1 MKKPIISSILF
12 CLILLP
18 IQGQEINTAKIDSF
32 LNHIEKYNQGIGSVA
47 ISKRGKTVYTRRF
60 GQNNLNKKQNG
71 EAFKYRIG
79 SITKLMTA
87 TLVEQ
92 LVEQGR
98 LSLTETLDT
107 YFPNIPNAPKISL
120 TQLLNHSS
128 GLGNYILKNDSL
140 YFWTTVPVTEQEI
153 MNEIV
158 RQGTLFEP
166 GTNTK
171 YSNSGYYLLARI
183 LEKKYNKKYPEIL
196 QEEILKPLGLKYTVS
211 GIAEDATISLSYFQS
226 TSHGWE
232 VTNDL
237 YFPNVIGVGD
247 VASTPEELN
256 YFTTALF
263 TGKLLKPETVA
274 TMKPGKEQIFGL
286 GVTKAP
292 FYEKTL
298 YGHGGDTFG
307 THSIALYHEE
317 DSIAVAMSINGG
329 AMPFNDVLIGVMN
342 GIYDLP
348 SRLPDFSQYGAYTA
362 DTDSLKQYTG
372 IYKLPMNQLQI
383 RIYTEK
389 DNLIAQ
395 MTGQPAFCLVAF
407 SKDVFKYSP
416 SDATIEFNPTEK
428 QLFLIQRGQTTPFTK
443 E

>member
-1 MKKPIISSILF
+1 MKKSIISCILF

-47 ISKRGKTVYTRRF
+47 ISKGGRTVYTRRF
-60 GQNNLNKKQNG
+60 GQNNLNKRQTD

-98 LSLTETLDT
+98 LSPNETLDT
-107 YFPNIPNAPKISL
+107 YFPNIPNAKKITL

-140 YFWTTVPVTEQEI
+140 FFWTTVPVTEQEI
-153 MNEIV
+153 RDEIV

-183 LEKKYNKKYPEIL
+183 LEKKYDKKYPEIL
-196 QEEILKPLGLKYTVS
+196 QKEILEPLGLKHTVS
-211 GIAEDATISLSYFQS
+211 GVTEDKTISLSYFQN
-226 TSHGWE
+226 TGHGWE
-232 VTNDL
+232 VANDL

-256 YFTTALF
+256 SFTTALF
-263 TGKLLKPETVA
+263 TGKLLKPEIVA
-274 TMKPGKEQIFGL
+274 TMKPGEKQIFGL

-292 FYEKTL
+292 FYKKTL

-317 DSIAVAMSINGG
+317 DSIAIAMSINGG

-348 SRLPDFSQYGAYTA
+348 FRLPDFSQYGAYTA
-362 DTDSLKQYTG
+362 DIDSLKQYTG
-372 IYKLPMNQLQI
+372 IYKLPMNQLQM
-383 RIYTEK
+383 RIYIEK
-389 DNLIAQ
+389 DNLMAQ

-416 SDATIEFNPTEK
+416 SDVTIEFNPGEK
-428 QLFLIQRGQTTPFTK
+428 QLFLIQHGQTTPFTK